1 MVADF
6 HVFIVSDG
14 TGLSAETA
22 ARAALAQFPQLSP
35 QTRLHRFT
43 EIAEV
48 GVLARVVLTAREQ
61 GGAVFHTL
69 ARRDW
74 AQELRELARQ
84 AGVPEF
90 DLLHAAVSV
99 VEAASGERP
108 LDAPSPRRLDEAYF
122 RRIEAMEWTVR
133 HDDGREHLDL
143 GEAELVLVGVS
154 RTSKTPLS
162 IYLANRGYRTANV
175 PVVLGVPPPASLTR
189 VPRERVFGL
198 RIDAEVLLE
207 IRQNRVRQ
215 LGAAGGE
222 YAEPLR
228 VQEELQYAED
238 LFRAG
243 RFTVLDVTGRAVEET
258 AAEIER
264 LLERRLARSS

>member
-1 MVADF
+1 MTPDF

-22 ARAALAQFPQLSP
+22 ARAALAQFP
-35 QTRLHRFT
+35 RLRPAARFHRFT
-43 EIAEV
+43 EIGDVEV
-48 GVLARVVLTAREQ
+48 LTRVVEAARDVR
-61 GGAVFHTL
+61 GAVFHTL

-74 AQELRELARQ
+74 AGRLRDLAGS

-99 VEAASGERP
+99 VEAASGETP

-122 RRIEAMEWTVR
+122 RRVEAMEWTVR
-133 HDDGREHLDL
+133 HDDGREPANLRD
-143 GEAELVLVGVS
+143 AEIVLVGVS

-162 IYLANRGYRTANV
+162 IYLANRGYRVANV
-175 PVVLGVPPPASLTR
+175 PVVLGVPVPSTLAR
-189 VPRERVFGL
+189 VSRERVFGL
-198 RIDAEVLLE
+198 RIDASVLLE

-215 LGAAGGE
+215 LGSTGGE
-222 YAEPLR
+222 YADPQR
-228 VQEELQYAED
+228 VQEELDYAED
-238 LFRAG
+238 VFRAG
-243 RFTVLDVTGRAVEET
+243 RFTALDVTGRAVEET

-264 LLERRLARSS
+264 LLERRLARG